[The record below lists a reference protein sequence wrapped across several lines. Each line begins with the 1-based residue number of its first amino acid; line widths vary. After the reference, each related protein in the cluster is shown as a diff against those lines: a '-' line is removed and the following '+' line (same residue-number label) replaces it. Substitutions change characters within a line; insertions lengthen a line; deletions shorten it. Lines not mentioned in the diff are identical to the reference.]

1 MKETLKLKEVVVIAM
16 ISALLSVIFTML
28 DSIYQ
33 PLTAMLGE
41 LGGDLIGGLYYL
53 SALIPIFIVRKP
65 GTALM
70 GSLFTGVMN
79 LLLGSP
85 YGINIIV
92 AAILQGLGGEIIFAI
107 GKYKKYSFINMA
119 LAGALATILVTVRDH
134 FIFGFGLNADMIY
147 IRIAARIVSAMIL
160 GGVFSTMIANTL
172 KATGVLNGFKI
183 ESKKDISKA

>member
-1 MKETLKLKEVVVIAM
+1 MGKTLKLKEIVVIAM

-33 PLTAMLGE
+33 PLTAMLGQ
-41 LGGDLIGGLYYL
+41 LGGDLIGGIYFL

-85 YGINIIV
+85 YGIHIIV
-92 AAILQGLGGEIIFAI
+92 ASTLQGIGVEAVIAI
-107 GKYKKYSFINMA
+107 GKYKKYSFVNMA
-119 LAGALATILVTVRDH
+119 LAATLATILVTMRDY
-134 FIFGFGLNADMIY
+134 FIFGFGLNADIIY
-147 IRIAARIVSAMIL
+147 LRIAARIVSAMIL
-160 GGVFSTMIANTL
+160 GGVFSVILGNTL
-172 KATGVLNGFKI
+172 KATGVLNGFNI
-183 ESKKDISKA
+183 ENKKSIDKV